1 MPRAAG
7 TAFEKGEET
16 GTRARRTKAGA
27 AGAARARALQG
38 RSTPLKSKNSAVW
51 ASPAASEEEVLVDD
65 IALEDGGDE
74 EEGEEEEL
82 EEDSAVF
89 MGGGVLSCRCSDF
102 YSFI

>member
-1 MPRAAG
+1 M
-7 TAFEKGEET
+7 
-16 GTRARRTKAGA
+16 
-27 AGAARARALQG
+27 
-38 RSTPLKSKNSAVW
+38 
-51 ASPAASEEEVLVDD
+51 VDD